1 MKGTSSQTNI
11 SQLKTSTMI
20 VSKSDACHC
29 DSMKFVKET
38 LAQIFRSEFRE
49 DITDAKTSIK
59 RTWNKKYKS

>member
-1 MKGTSSQTNI
+1 
-11 SQLKTSTMI
+11 MI
-20 VSKSDACHC
+20 GSKSDACHC

-38 LAQIFRSEFRE
+38 LAQIFRSEFTE